1 MPGPWRRA
9 AAGAFLLG
17 PDGTVRPTVFA
28 EMSAIAARTGAV
40 NLGQGFPDEDGPR
53 EVLEAAKRAIDAGE
67 NQYPPGL
74 GTRDLREAITA
85 HQARWYGIAL
95 DPETEVLV
103 TAGATE
109 AIAAAIIGLTEPG
122 DEIVAAE
129 PFYDEYAALAGL
141 QGARLVPVPV
151 SAPAFIPDPDALA
164 AAVTDRTRL
173 IIVNSPHNPTGAVWP
188 REVLERIVELAHRH
202 DAIILTDEVYEHLV
216 YDGEHVPVASLPG
229 GRERTISVSSA
240 GKTFALTGWKIGW
253 ATGPRHLMTAVL
265 AVKQWLTYVPAGPFQ
280 PAIATGLRLPD
291 AHFEAATAAL
301 ASKRDR
307 LVAGL
312 TAAGFEVH
320 RPASGYF
327 VIADAAPLGAVD
339 ARDFAVQLAEG
350 PGVVGVPVTAL
361 VTPEHHSQYGTLL
374 RFAFCKRDE
383 VLDEAIARLSMLA

>member
-1 MPGPWRRA
+1 
-9 AAGAFLLG
+9 
-17 PDGTVRPTVFA
+17 
-28 EMSAIAARTGAV
+28 
-40 NLGQGFPDEDGPR
+40 
-53 EVLEAAKRAIDAGE
+53 
-67 NQYPPGL
+67 
-74 GTRDLREAITA
+74 
-85 HQARWYGIAL
+85 
-95 DPETEVLV
+95 
-103 TAGATE
+103 
-109 AIAAAIIGLTEPG
+109 
-122 DEIVAAE
+122 
-129 PFYDEYAALAGL
+129 
-141 QGARLVPVPV
+141 
-151 SAPAFIPDPDALA
+151 
-164 AAVTDRTRL
+164 
-173 IIVNSPHNPTGAVWP
+173 
-188 REVLERIVELAHRH
+188 VLERIVELAHRH

-291 AHFEAATAAL
+291 AHFEATTAAL

-361 VTPEHHSQYGTLL
+361 VTPEHHGQYGTLL